1 MTFLRH
7 IRLRAALSVLA
18 LLAAFGPAFG
28 QARTQG
34 RAQDQILKY
43 EIDSRGD
50 TIYVDEIRPARIHP
64 KKYLSKRE
72 WRARARRVHNFSKA
86 YPYALFIAQT
96 IRETD
101 SLFAARNY
109 NERQQEKYLQSIK
122 DELLNDFEPL
132 FKQLT
137 LSQGLMMIRLI
148 DREVGMP
155 PYDIIKKYLGRV
167 NAGFWQG
174 VAKLFKGNIK
184 QRYEPEGEDA
194 DLEQLCKAWNYG
206 EFDELYEFLF
216 GRPRPEIVIPEK
228 FREPYY
234 KSLEKNKERGR
245 AARKKEKRKS
255 SIFK

>member
-1 MTFLRH
+1 MRTV
-7 IRLRAALSVLA
+7 AVLA
-18 LLAAFGPAFG
+18 FALAAYL
-28 QARTQG
+28 TSN
-34 RAQDQILKY
+34 AQHIADQQNILKF
-43 EIDSRGD
+43 EIDERGD
-50 TIYVDEIRPARIHP
+50 TIYVDEIMPARIHP
-64 KKYLSKRE
+64 SKYLSKRE

-101 SLFAARNY
+101 SLFVARGY
-109 NERQQEKYLQSIK
+109 SEREQDKYLASIK
-122 DELLNDFEPL
+122 DELLNSFEPL

-155 PYDIIKKYLGRV
+155 PYDIIRKYLGRI

-174 VAKLFKGNIK
+174 VAKLFKGDIK

-194 DLEQLCKAWNYG
+194 DLEQLCIAWNYG
-206 EFDELYEFLF
+206 EFDELYMFLF
-216 GRPRPEIVIPEK
+216 GKPRPDIYIPEK

-234 KSLEKNKERGR
+234 KSLEQNKERGR
-245 AARKKEKRKS
+245 AARRNKKKAPK
-255 SIFK
+255 

>member
-1 MTFLRH
+1 MRLLRN
-7 IRLRAALSVLA
+7 ISLRAAQVLLLA
-18 LLAAFGPAFG
+18 LAAFAPSF
-28 QARTQG
+28 
-34 RAQDQILKY
+34 AQSYYSPQNILKY
-43 EIDSRGD
+43 EIDERGD
-50 TIYVDEIRPARIHP
+50 TIYVDEIVPARIHP
-64 KKYLSKRE
+64 SKYLSKRE

-101 SLFAARNY
+101 SLFAARGY
-109 NERQQEKYLQSIK
+109 TERQQDKYLASIK
-122 DELLNDFEPL
+122 DELINSFEPL

-155 PYDIIKKYLGRV
+155 PYDIIRKYLGKI

-174 VAKLFKGNIK
+174 VAKLFKGDIK

-194 DLEQLCKAWNYG
+194 DLEQLCIAWNYG
-206 EFDELYEFLF
+206 EFDELYLWLF
-216 GRPRPEIVIPEK
+216 GKPRPEIYIPEK

-234 KSLEKNKERGR
+234 KSLEQNKERGR
-245 AARKKEKRKS
+245 AARRTKKEKKSRKKS
-255 SIFK
+255 

>member
-1 MTFLRH
+1 MLFC
-7 IRLRAALSVLA
+7 AAGFSLK
-18 LLAAFGPAFG
+18 
-28 QARTQG
+28 
-34 RAQDQILKY
+34 AQDVLQF
-43 EIDSRGD
+43 EIDARGD
-50 TIYVDEIRPARIHP
+50 TVFVDEIRPARIHP

-72 WRARARRVHNFSKA
+72 WRKRARRVHNFSKA

-101 SLFAARNY
+101 SLFAARGY
-109 NERQQEKYLQSIK
+109 NSRQQDKYLNSMK
-122 DELLNDFEPL
+122 DELLKEFEPL
-132 FKQLT
+132 FKGLT
-137 LSQGLMMIRLI
+137 LSQGLMMIRLV

-174 VAKLFKGNIK
+174 VAKLFKGDIK

-194 DLEQLCKAWNYG
+194 DLEQLVNAWNYG

-216 GRPRPEIVIPEK
+216 GKERPEIYIPEK

-234 KSLEKNKERGR
+234 KSLEQNKERGR
-245 AARKKEKRKS
+245 LARRS
-255 SIFK
+255 RRAR

>member
-1 MTFLRH
+1 MALLRH
-7 IRLRAALSVLA
+7 TTRRVLLSVLGF
-18 LLAAFGPAFG
+18 LAAFVPAFG

-34 RAQDQILKY
+34 RIQDQILKY
-43 EIDSRGD
+43 EIDARGD

-86 YPYALFIAQT
+86 YPYALFIAQ
-96 IRETD
+96 IIHETD
-101 SLFAARNY
+101 SLFEAREY
-109 NERQQEKYLQSIK
+109 TERQQDKYLQSIK
-122 DELLNDFEPL
+122 EELLNDFEPL
-132 FKQLT
+132 LKQLT

-155 PYDIIKKYLGRV
+155 PYDIIKKYLGKI

-194 DLEQLCKAWNYG
+194 DLEQLVKAWNYG

-216 GRPRPEIVIPEK
+216 GKKRPDIYIPEK

-234 KSLEKNKERGR
+234 KSLEQNKARGR
-245 AARKKEKRKS
+245 AARKNKKDK
-255 SIFK
+255 

>member
-1 MTFLRH
+1 MKVYRTKM
-7 IRLRAALSVLA
+7 IRVALAFACALA
-18 LLAAFGPAFG
+18 GFSPAF
-28 QARTQG
+28 
-34 RAQDQILKY
+34 AQNNSGSQSQNILKY

-101 SLFAARNY
+101 SLFAARGY
-109 NERQQEKYLQSIK
+109 NAHQQDKYLNSIK
-122 DELLNDFEPL
+122 DDLLNDFEPL
-132 FKQLT
+132 FKGLT
-137 LSQGLMMIRLI
+137 LSQGLMMIRLV

-155 PYDIIKKYLGRV
+155 PYDIIKKYLGRI
-167 NAGFWQG
+167 NAAFWQG

-194 DLEQLCKAWNYG
+194 DLEQLVKAWNYG

-216 GRPRPEIVIPEK
+216 GKKRPDIYIPEK

-234 KSLEKNKERGR
+234 KSLEANKARGR
-245 AARKKEKRKS
+245 AARKAKEKK
-255 SIFK
+255 K